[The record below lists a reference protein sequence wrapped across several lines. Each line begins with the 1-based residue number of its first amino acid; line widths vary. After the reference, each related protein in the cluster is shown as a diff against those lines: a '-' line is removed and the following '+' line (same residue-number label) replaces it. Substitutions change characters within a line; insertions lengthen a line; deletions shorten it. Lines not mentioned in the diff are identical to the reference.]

1 MNVYEIVTDR
11 ILKQLEQGIVP
22 WRKPWMDIRAGAF
35 NRVSKKPYSL
45 LNQMLLSHE
54 GEYATFRQWS
64 SLGGHVKKGAK
75 AEIVVFWK
83 MLAQKGES
91 GVDEP
96 TRSRPILRYYNVFHI
111 SSVEGVDPL
120 PTKPLYGTNPLE
132 NAKMVFDDYVGRE
145 RIKTESSLSNRAFY
159 SPARDLIHL
168 PDIRQ
173 YENASDYYSVVFH
186 EATHSTGH
194 RKRLSRF
201 SEDTSIAPFG
211 SEDYSKEELVAELGS
226 AAILNMLGLETSE
239 TFQNSSAYIHSWI
252 GTLKNDSR
260 FIVSASSKADKAVHY
275 IMGKEVDAA

>member
-11 ILKQLEQGIVP
+11 ILKQLEHGTIP
-22 WRKPWMDIRAGAF
+22 WRKPWADVRAGAF

-64 SLGGHVKKGAK
+64 SLGGHVKKGTK
-75 AEIVVFWK
+75 AEVIVFWK

-91 GVDEP
+91 GDDKPVK
-96 TRSRPILRYYNVFHI
+96 SRPILRYYNVFHI
-111 SSVEGVDPL
+111 SNVEGVDPL
-120 PTKPLYGTNPLE
+120 PTEPLHDTNPLE
-132 NAKMVFDDYVGRE
+132 NAQMVFDDYVGRE

-201 SEDTSIAPFG
+201 SEYTSIAPFG
-211 SEDYSKEELVAELGS
+211 SEDYSKEELIAELGS

-239 TFQNSSAYIHSWI
+239 TFQNSSAYIQSWI
-252 GTLKNDSR
+252 CALKNDSR

-275 IMGKEVDAA
+275 ILGKEMDAA

>member
-11 ILKQLEQGIVP
+11 ILKQLEHGTIP
-22 WRKPWMDIRAGAF
+22 WRKPWADVRAGAF

-64 SLGGHVKKGAK
+64 SLGGHVKKGTK
-75 AEIVVFWK
+75 AEVIVFWK

-91 GVDEP
+91 GDDKPVK
-96 TRSRPILRYYNVFHI
+96 SRPILRYYNVFHI
-111 SSVEGVDPL
+111 SNVEGVDPL
-120 PTKPLYGTNPLE
+120 PTEPLHDTNPLE
-132 NAKMVFDDYVGRE
+132 NAQMVFDDYVGRE

-201 SEDTSIAPFG
+201 SEYTSIAPFG
-211 SEDYSKEELVAELGS
+211 SEDYSKEELIAELGS
-226 AAILNMLGLETSE
+226 ATILNMLGLETSE
-239 TFQNSSAYIHSWI
+239 TFQNSSAYIQSWI
-252 GTLKNDSR
+252 GVLKNDSH
-260 FIVSASSKADKAVHY
+260 FIVSASAKADKAVYY
-275 IMGKEVDAA
+275 ILEKEMDAA

>member
-1 MNVYEIVTDR
+1 
-11 ILKQLEQGIVP
+11 
-22 WRKPWMDIRAGAF
+22 
-35 NRVSKKPYSL
+35 
-45 LNQMLLSHE
+45 MLLSHA

-64 SLGGHVKKGAK
+64 SLGGHIKKGSQ

-83 MLAQKGES
+83 MPAQKDES
-91 GVDEP
+91 GDEKP
-96 TRSRPILRYYNVFHI
+96 VKSRPILRYYNVFHI
-111 SSVEGVDPL
+111 SNVEGVDPL
-120 PTKPLYGTNPLE
+120 PTEPLHNTNPLE
-132 NAKMVFDDYVGRE
+132 NAQMVFDDYVGRE

-201 SEDTSIAPFG
+201 SEYTSIAPFG
-211 SEDYSKEELVAELGS
+211 SEDYSKEELIAELGS

-239 TFQNSSAYIHSWI
+239 TFQNSSAYIQSWI
-252 GTLKNDSR
+252 CALKNDSR

-275 IMGKEVDAA
+275 ILGKEMDAA